1 MQTIK
6 ILTMKKL
13 ISTLSLI
20 LIFTNLSFAQ
30 ADNEYKEAL
39 QTMFKVSGSEEM
51 YQTAIE
57 QMFTMFKGQYSSVKD
72 EVWVSLEAEFKNTS
86 INDLIEMLTPTYQKH
101 LTLEDIKGLIEFYR
115 TPVGKKYA
123 KKSPMIMQESMQI
136 GQQWG
141 MKIGEEFAKKMKD
154 KGY

>member
-1 MQTIK
+1 
-6 ILTMKKL
+6 MKKL

-20 LIFTNLSFAQ
+20 VIFTNLSFGQ
-30 ADNEYKEAL
+30 TDNEYKEAL

>member
-1 MQTIK
+1 
-6 ILTMKKL
+6 MKKF

-20 LIFTNLSFAQ
+20 FILTNLSFGQ
-30 ADNEYKEAL
+30 TDNEYREAL
-39 QTMFKVSGSEEM
+39 QTMFKVSGSEEI
-51 YQTAIE
+51 YQTAIS
-57 QMFTMFKGQYSSVKD
+57 QMFTMFKEQYATVK
-72 EVWVSLEAEFKNTS
+72 EETWVSLEAEFKNTS
-86 INDLIEMLTPTYQKH
+86 INDLIELLTPTYQKH
-101 LTLEDIKGLIEFYR
+101 LTLEEIKGLIEFYE

-123 KKSPMIMQESMQI
+123 QKSPLIMQESMQI

>member
-1 MQTIK
+1 
-6 ILTMKKL
+6 MKKL

-20 LIFTNLSFAQ
+20 VIFTNLSFGQ
-30 ADNEYKEAL
+30 VDNEYKEAL

>member
-1 MQTIK
+1 
-6 ILTMKKL
+6 MKKL

-141 MKIGEEFAKKMKD
+141 MKIGEEFAKKMND

>member
-1 MQTIK
+1 MK

-30 ADNEYKEAL
+30 ADNEYKDAL

-86 INDLIEMLTPTYQKH
+86 INDLIEMITPTYQKH

-141 MKIGEEFAKKMKD
+141 MKIGEEFAKKMKN

>member
-1 MQTIK
+1 
-6 ILTMKKL
+6 MKKL

>member
-1 MQTIK
+1 
-6 ILTMKKL
+6 MKKL

-20 LIFTNLSFAQ
+20 LIFTNLSFGQ
-30 ADNEYKEAL
+30 VDNEYKEAL
-39 QTMFKVSGSEEM
+39 QTMFKVSDSEEM

>member
-1 MQTIK
+1 
-6 ILTMKKL
+6 MKKF

-20 LIFTNLSFAQ
+20 FILTNLSFGQ
-30 ADNEYKEAL
+30 SDNEYREAL
-39 QTMFKVSGSEEM
+39 QTMFKVSGSEEI
-51 YQTAIE
+51 YQTAISK
-57 QMFTMFKGQYSSVKD
+57 MFTMFKEQYASVK
-72 EVWVSLEAEFKNTS
+72 EETWVSLEAEFKNTS
-86 INDLIEMLTPTYQKH
+86 INDLIELLTPTYQKH
-101 LTLEDIKGLIEFYR
+101 LTLEEIKGLIEFYE

-123 KKSPMIMQESMQI
+123 QKSPLIMQESMQI

>member
-1 MQTIK
+1 
-6 ILTMKKL
+6 MKKL

-30 ADNEYKEAL
+30 ADNEYKDAL

-86 INDLIEMLTPTYQKH
+86 INDLIEMITPTYQKH

-141 MKIGEEFAKKMKD
+141 MKIGEEFAKKMKN

>member
-141 MKIGEEFAKKMKD
+141 MKIGEEFAEKMKE

>member
-1 MQTIK
+1 
-6 ILTMKKL
+6 MKKL

-20 LIFTNLSFAQ
+20 LIFTNLSFGQ

-141 MKIGEEFAKKMKD
+141 MKIGEEFAEKMKE

>member
-1 MQTIK
+1 
-6 ILTMKKL
+6 MKKL

-20 LIFTNLSFAQ
+20 LIFTNLSFGQ

>member
-1 MQTIK
+1 
-6 ILTMKKL
+6 MKKF

-20 LIFTNLSFAQ
+20 FILTNLSFGQ
-30 ADNEYKEAL
+30 SDNEYREAL
-39 QTMFKVSGSEEM
+39 QTMFKVSGSEEI
-51 YQTAIE
+51 YQTSISK
-57 QMFTMFKGQYSSVKD
+57 MFTMFKEQYASVK
-72 EVWVSLEAEFKNTS
+72 EETWVSLEVEFKNTS
-86 INDLIEMLTPTYQKH
+86 INDLIELLTTTYQKH
-101 LTLEDIKGLIEFYR
+101 LTLEEIKGLIEFYE

-123 KKSPMIMQESMQI
+123 QKSPLIMQESMQI

>member
-1 MQTIK
+1 
-6 ILTMKKL
+6 MKKL

-141 MKIGEEFAKKMKD
+141 MKIGEEFAEKMKE

>member
-1 MQTIK
+1 
-6 ILTMKKL
+6 MKKF

-20 LIFTNLSFAQ
+20 FILTNLSFGQ
-30 ADNEYKEAL
+30 SDNEYREAL
-39 QTMFKVSGSEEM
+39 QTMFKVSGSEEI
-51 YQTAIE
+51 YQTAISK
-57 QMFTMFKGQYSSVKD
+57 MFTMFKEQYASVK
-72 EVWVSLEAEFKNTS
+72 EETWVSLEVEFKNTS
-86 INDLIEMLTPTYQKH
+86 INDLIELLTPTYQKH
-101 LTLEDIKGLIEFYR
+101 LTLEEIKGLIEFYE

-123 KKSPMIMQESMQI
+123 QKSPLIMQESMQI

>member
-1 MQTIK
+1 
-6 ILTMKKL
+6 MKKL

-20 LIFTNLSFAQ
+20 VIFTNLSFGQ
-30 ADNEYKEAL
+30 TDNEYKEAL

-57 QMFTMFKGQYSSVKD
+57 QMFTMFKGQYSSVK
-72 EVWVSLEAEFKNTS
+72 EEIWVSLEAEFKNTS

>member
-1 MQTIK
+1 
-6 ILTMKKL
+6 MKKF

-20 LIFTNLSFAQ
+20 FILTNLSFGQ
-30 ADNEYKEAL
+30 TDNEYRETL
-39 QTMFKVSGSEEM
+39 QTMFKVSGSEEI
-51 YQTAIE
+51 YQTAIS
-57 QMFTMFKGQYSSVKD
+57 QMFTMFKEQYSSVK
-72 EVWVSLEAEFKNTS
+72 EETWVSLEAEFKNTS
-86 INDLIEMLTPTYQKH
+86 INDLIELLTPTYQKH
-101 LTLEDIKGLIEFYR
+101 LTLEEIKGLIEFYE

-123 KKSPMIMQESMQI
+123 QKSPLIMQESMQI

>member
-1 MQTIK
+1 
-6 ILTMKKL
+6 MKKF

-20 LIFTNLSFAQ
+20 FILTNLSFGQ
-30 ADNEYKEAL
+30 SDNEYREAL
-39 QTMFKVSGSEEM
+39 QTMFKVSGSEEI
-51 YQTAIE
+51 YHTAISK
-57 QMFTMFKGQYSSVKD
+57 MFTMFKEQYASVK
-72 EVWVSLEAEFKNTS
+72 EETWVSLEAEFKNTS
-86 INDLIEMLTPTYQKH
+86 INDLIELLTTTYQKH
-101 LTLEDIKGLIEFYR
+101 LTLEEIKGLIEFYE

-123 KKSPMIMQESMQI
+123 QKSPLIMQESMQI

>member
-1 MQTIK
+1 
-6 ILTMKKL
+6 MKKF

-20 LIFTNLSFAQ
+20 FILTNLSFGQ
-30 ADNEYKEAL
+30 SDNEYREAL
-39 QTMFKVSGSEEM
+39 QTMFKVSGSEEI
-51 YQTAIE
+51 YQTAIS
-57 QMFTMFKGQYSSVKD
+57 QMFTMFKEQYASVK
-72 EVWVSLEAEFKNTS
+72 EETWVSLEAEFKNTS
-86 INDLIEMLTPTYQKH
+86 INDLIELLTPTYQKH
-101 LTLEDIKGLIEFYR
+101 LTLEEIKGLIEFYE

-123 KKSPMIMQESMQI
+123 QKSPLIMQESMQI